1 MLDYFQKSG
10 NCDVYNSHLK
20 GQVIACEQESKKSN
34 WLEFTPLRNYKNAS
48 NEKYTEVYWH
58 KAE

>member
-1 MLDYFQKSG
+1 M
-10 NCDVYNSHLK
+10 
-20 GQVIACEQESKKSN
+20 IACEQESKKSN
-34 WLEFTPLRNYKNAS
+34 WLEFTPLRNYKNVS